1 MVEFS
6 RGGVQ
11 RLDCVDTAAKTLL
24 ILLARY
30 QFNLSYQF
38 NVCTESCETGPKE
51 CEPLWK
57 SLKCLWNPLSAAE
70 LIQYD
75 FSAVYLEWATELFR
89 HAKMLT
95 LSVDWI
101 VLTAEGDCCH
111 LWQRIKMM
119 SLAVILMESLQG
131 SDPVWK
137 SSFFPFFFLLRMRR
151 AAVFWKNV
159 NERQQKTF
167 EGKKD

>member
-11 RLDCVDTAAKTLL
+11 RLDCVDTAAWQNS
-24 ILLARY
+24 IDFAVRY

-38 NVCTESCETGPKE
+38 NVCTELYETGPKE

-57 SLKCLWNPLSAAE
+57 SLKCLWNCVSAAE

-75 FSAVYLEWATELFR
+75 FSVVYLEWVTELLG

-95 LSVDWI
+95 LSADWI
-101 VLTAEGDCCH
+101 VLTGEGDCCH
-111 LWQRIKMM
+111 LWQQIKMM
-119 SLAVILMESLQG
+119 SLAVTLMESLQG

-137 SSFFPFFFLLRMRR
+137 SSSKISHFFFSFFPTT
-151 AAVFWKNV
+151 
-159 NERQQKTF
+159 NEA
-167 EGKKD
+167 GCCV